1 MWRVEQIFIHE
12 PNKWKKP
19 ATEKIKTNK
28 QQGIEIPILVG
39 LVAKSLAITA
49 NTTFF
54 SIPHFQKLEKTKAK
68 TLASTIQL
76 CYFVFSRLYFVCVCL
91 HRVNKSIYVEWEGM
105 TTALRHHFWIRQIS
119 IYLSHNLFSCI
130 SLLSFVTFAVP
141 THTHSVL
148 RLRIK

>member
-49 NTTFF
+49 NKTFF
-54 SIPHFQKLEKTKAK
+54 SIPHF
-68 TLASTIQL
+68 
-76 CYFVFSRLYFVCVCL
+76 V
-91 HRVNKSIYVEWEGM
+91 
-105 TTALRHHFWIRQIS
+105 
-119 IYLSHNLFSCI
+119 
-130 SLLSFVTFAVP
+130 
-141 THTHSVL
+141 
-148 RLRIK
+148 